1 MARITKP
8 LTNTEVQQAKPTDK
22 EYILSDGE
30 GLRLRVKPNGSKL
43 WIFNYIKPATKK
55 RANISFGV
63 YPDLSLKEARI
74 KRKEAREMLALDIDP
89 AIHRA
94 ETKNKEK
101 EEHENTLIHVAE
113 QWFRVKKISISA
125 DYAQDIWRSLE
136 KHIFPEIGKAPISR
150 LRAPMVINVIRPI
163 EAKGSLETVKRI
175 IQRLNEIMIFA
186 VNSGT
191 IDSNPL
197 AGIGKVFQAPQKQ
210 NMPSIPASELPVFIS
225 KVANASIKLTT
236 RCLIEWQLHTMV
248 RPGEAAGTRWDEI
261 NFDSEIWSIPAGRMK
276 KKRPH
281 VVPLTKQALKLLEVM
296 RPISG
301 HREYVFP
308 SDRNPKTH
316 ANPYSANVALKRM
329 GFHKKL
335 VAHGLRSIASTALN
349 EHGFDPD
356 IIESALA
363 HVDRNQ
369 VRAAYNRTDYLA
381 RRKKMMAWWSS
392 HIEESG
398 KGNLTLGG
406 SSI

>member
-1 MARITKP
+1 M
-8 LTNTEVQQAKPTDK
+8 
-22 EYILSDGE
+22 SDGE

-210 NMPSIPASELPVFIS
+210 NMPSIPPSELPVFIS

-369 VRAAYNRTDYLA
+369 VRAAYNRTDYLE

-392 HIEESG
+392 HIEEAG

>member
-210 NMPSIPASELPVFIS
+210 NMPSIPPSELPVFIS
-225 KVANASIKLTT
+225 
-236 RCLIEWQLHTMV
+236 
-248 RPGEAAGTRWDEI
+248 
-261 NFDSEIWSIPAGRMK
+261 
-276 KKRPH
+276 
-281 VVPLTKQALKLLEVM
+281 
-296 RPISG
+296 
-301 HREYVFP
+301 
-308 SDRNPKTH
+308 
-316 ANPYSANVALKRM
+316 
-329 GFHKKL
+329 
-335 VAHGLRSIASTALN
+335 
-349 EHGFDPD
+349 
-356 IIESALA
+356 
-363 HVDRNQ
+363 
-369 VRAAYNRTDYLA
+369 
-381 RRKKMMAWWSS
+381 
-392 HIEESG
+392 
-398 KGNLTLGG
+398 
-406 SSI
+406 

>member
-1 MARITKP
+1 M
-8 LTNTEVQQAKPTDK
+8 
-22 EYILSDGE
+22 SDGE

-210 NMPSIPASELPVFIS
+210 NMPSIPPSELPVFIS

-369 VRAAYNRTDYLA
+369 VRAAYNRTDYLE

>member
-210 NMPSIPASELPVFIS
+210 NMPSIPPSELPVFIS

-369 VRAAYNRTDYLA
+369 VRAAYNRTDYLE